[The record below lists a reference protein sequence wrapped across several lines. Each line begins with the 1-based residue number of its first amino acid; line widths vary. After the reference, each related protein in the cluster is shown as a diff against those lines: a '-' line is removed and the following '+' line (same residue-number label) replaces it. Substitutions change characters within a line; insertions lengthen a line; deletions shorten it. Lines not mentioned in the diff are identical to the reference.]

1 MVESTFKTFPHM
13 QFFML
18 YTMVMPKMPKYAL
31 KRSFVNV
38 FLLIC
43 LSFFVFLMI
52 LYTCFRK
59 KTFVYEWFWMLCH
72 MVFGSCTIIYEFC
85 MI

>member
-18 YTMVMPKMPKYAL
+18 YAMVMPKMPKYAL

-38 FLLIC
+38 FLLI
-43 LSFFVFLMI
+43 FVA
-52 LYTCFRK
+52 
-59 KTFVYEWFWMLCH
+59 VYDYVH
-72 MVFGSCTIIYEFC
+72 MF
-85 MI
+85 

>member
-38 FLLIC
+38 FLLILSLKVVLTLFFNDFVHMFLKKNIC
-43 LSFFVFLMI
+43 L
-52 LYTCFRK
+52 
-59 KTFVYEWFWMLCH
+59 
-72 MVFGSCTIIYEFC
+72 
-85 MI
+85 